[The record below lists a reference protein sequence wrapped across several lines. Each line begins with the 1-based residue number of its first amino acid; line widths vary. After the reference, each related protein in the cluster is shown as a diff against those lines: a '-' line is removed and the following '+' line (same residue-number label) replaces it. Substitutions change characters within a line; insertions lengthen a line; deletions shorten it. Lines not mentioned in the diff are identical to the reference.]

1 MSKPIGY
8 KNPPEHG
15 RFKKGQSGNPSG
27 RPKRPP
33 KVEDDVLAELAET
46 LTINEAGK
54 PRRITKQRA
63 LIKGHTA
70 RAIKGDPRSA
80 RLILDLLARAVA
92 GDAEGET
99 EGQLTSAEQQ
109 ILEDYLEAQ
118 VELRLA
124 QRKEIKS

>member
-1 MSKPIGY
+1 MSQPVGY
-8 KNPPEHG
+8 KSPPEHSRFQKG
-15 RFKKGQSGNPSG
+15 RSGNPSG

-33 KVEDDVLAELAET
+33 KVEDDVRAELAET

-54 PRRITKQRA
+54 SRRITKQRA

-92 GDAEGET
+92 GDAEGEPET
-99 EGQLTSAEQQ
+99 QLSAAEQQ

-118 VELRLA
+118 VE
-124 QRKEIKS
+124 